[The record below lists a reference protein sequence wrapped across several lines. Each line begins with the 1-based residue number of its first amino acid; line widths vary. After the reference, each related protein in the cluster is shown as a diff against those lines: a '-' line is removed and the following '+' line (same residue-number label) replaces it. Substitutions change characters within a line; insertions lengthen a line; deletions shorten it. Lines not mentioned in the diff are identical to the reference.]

1 MTVLCFL
8 SPIFSYFCLFVAAF
22 NPCQGSE
29 PRKKYMKT
37 WPNASKSSRRDC
49 SVDQKTEIEDE
60 QERSYS
66 PTAMYIFFFH
76 TSSKMSVNTHITSGT
91 RETFAFSIRD
101 VLLCFRISVLFCH
114 AKIDKENI
122 VSGLSAGLAD
132 QKVVWLNITV
142 NEVVIVNGL
151 NTSKLYKMGHLRRIS
166 MKIDKFSVIM

>member
-1 MTVLCFL
+1 M
-8 SPIFSYFCLFVAAF
+8 
-22 NPCQGSE
+22 
-29 PRKKYMKT
+29 
-37 WPNASKSSRRDC
+37 
-49 SVDQKTEIEDE
+49 SVD
-60 QERSYS
+60 
-66 PTAMYIFFFH
+66 
-76 TSSKMSVNTHITSGT
+76 THITSGT

-101 VLLCFRISVLFCH
+101 VLLCFRVSVLLCH

-166 MKIDKFSVIM
+166 KKINKFSVIM